1 MCDLVID
8 SLYKLTCLKQIY
20 GNLKVPQF
28 ISIYRTIL
36 VDTTLSFLK
45 ENGVAYYFF
54 ESPKLS
60 KAKNIDELEQIWIR
74 EPLS

>member
-20 GNLKVPQF
+20 GNLKVSQF